1 MPHRLIFGRERE
13 LGETPAVRKG
23 DRCERGGDVG
33 QRAPPQ
39 GVRSLVP
46 VLAKAARTRIG
57 PDSSA
62 APVTSTMTQAVP
74 GPCARAA
81 AVHQLVEDPVGAIWP
96 VTILQHHP
104 HVTC

>member
-1 MPHRLIFGRERE
+1 VPLRPIFGRERE
-13 LGETPAVRKG
+13 LGETPAARKG
-23 DRCERGGDVG
+23 DRRERGCDVG
-33 QRAPPQ
+33 QGAPPQ

-62 APVTSTMTQAVP
+62 AAATSTMTQAVA

-81 AVHQLVEDPVGAIWP
+81 AVH
-96 VTILQHHP
+96 
-104 HVTC
+104 